1 MFYKHLL
8 NTYGGK
14 DDEKEF
20 SDYLEIQILKS
31 YKKPFTRLIE
41 EGTFIASHNGELL
54 NSKSEWH
61 QAKVVR
67 TTAQVIQGGADVV
80 RSQQVGGRGGR
91 EGGGRDGV
99 DPNRGTDRA
108 EGHQPLG
115 RRSRGRAQG
124 Q

>member
-41 EGTFIASHNGELL
+41 EGTFIASQFKERVAS
-54 NSKSEWH
+54 SKS
-61 QAKVVR
+61 
-67 TTAQVIQGGADVV
+67 
-80 RSQQVGGRGGR
+80 
-91 EGGGRDGV
+91 
-99 DPNRGTDRA
+99 
-108 EGHQPLG
+108 
-115 RRSRGRAQG
+115 
-124 Q
+124 

>member
-41 EGTFIASHNGELL
+41 EGTLIASHNSELL

-61 QAKVVR
+61 QAKV
-67 TTAQVIQGGADVV
+67 
-80 RSQQVGGRGGR
+80 S
-91 EGGGRDGV
+91 
-99 DPNRGTDRA
+99 
-108 EGHQPLG
+108 
-115 RRSRGRAQG
+115 
-124 Q
+124 